1 MSFLITSYKSVVRLK
16 TVTSEKE
23 NKEIDVKDTHIT
35 ARSVHTDGFVFLCVA
50 LNRLAVSFTKKG
62 KESLRDKVKNK

>member
-35 ARSVHTDGFVFLCVA
+35 ARSVHTEWFCVPLCCFKP
-50 LNRLAVSFTKKG
+50 LGCKLYKKG
-62 KESLRDKVKNK
+62 KRKSERQS